1 MKHIIIGLL
10 SITVLSGCSAAPT
23 RADHDEFK
31 SLSQGI
37 ILPKSTLNFATCI
50 YDGFLKSHSMLTNI
64 ETKQQI
70 RPDGYR
76 IETYSGG
83 YILIMSADILKNG
96 HVELWESSAAA
107 LINTTGEREAFSS
120 CLDAFK
126 I

>member
-1 MKHIIIGLL
+1 MKNIIIWLL
-10 SITVLSGCSAAPT
+10 SITVLSGCSSAPT
-23 RADHDEFK
+23 RDDHDEFR
-31 SLSQGI
+31 SLSKGI
-37 ILPKSTLNFATCI
+37 ISHKSTLNFATCL
-50 YDGFLKSHSMLTNI
+50 YDGFLKSHSMLTNV

-76 IETYSGG
+76 IETYAGG

-107 LINTTGEREAFSS
+107 LINTTGEQEVFSS
-120 CLDAFK
+120 CLNEFK

>member
-1 MKHIIIGLL
+1 MKNRIIWLL
-10 SITVLSGCSAAPT
+10 SIMILSGCSSAPT
-23 RADHDEFK
+23 RADRDEFK

-37 ILPKSTLNFATCI
+37 ISPESTLNFATCI

-107 LINTTGEREAFSS
+107 LINTTGERKTFSL
-120 CLDAFK
+120 CLDEFK